1 MFDILIVCRTL
12 TSAQRVSRLLSA
24 RGWRAMVIRT
34 PPSVWRE
41 GCGWSVKVLK
51 ASPQPVIDEL
61 ERARLTQN
69 RIYRLEGG
77 LPVEEVRP

>member
-1 MFDILIVCRTL
+1 
-12 TSAQRVSRLLSA
+12 
-24 RGWRAMVIRT
+24 MVIRT

-51 ASPQPVIDEL
+51 ARPQSVIDEL
-61 ERARLTQN
+61 ERAQLSQN

>member
-12 TSAQRVSRLLSA
+12 TSAQRVSRLLST

-77 LPVEEVRP
+77 LPIEEVRP

>member
-12 TSAQRVSRLLSA
+12 TSAQRVSRLLST